1 MLDDITIT
9 LLDKIPFYWK
19 TLEENELYSSVLN
32 DLIKNKKTNMNVEQC
47 KEYAKMVGA
56 FDIDTQINS
65 ILEHR
70 KNLKK
75 EILSS
80 NISLNYLE
88 GMSVNEYVENAFPLE
103 ILFLYRY

>member
-1 MLDDITIT
+1 MFDDITIT

-32 DLIKNKKTNMNVEQC
+32 DLIKNKKTNMNIEQC
-47 KEYAKMVGA
+47 KEYAQMVGA
-56 FDIDTQINS
+56 LDIDSQIES
-65 ILEHR
+65 ILTSR
-70 KNLKK
+70 KNLKN

-88 GMSVNEYVENAFPLE
+88 GMSVDEYVENAFPLE
-103 ILFLYRY
+103 ILFIYRY